1 LPLGPPAAP
10 ALPYIRLSTFAGN
23 PLLISPDNTEL
34 DDV

>member
-1 LPLGPPAAP
+1 
-10 ALPYIRLSTFAGN
+10 LPYIRLSTFAGN